1 VFWDLREKLRRG
13 LRQGIARLLFV
24 TIGSVLLYA
33 KNVYLLQPR
42 ELNPVVQTVHDPDRP
57 QGGDRSYWLAW
68 SQLKGIGPHRLKR
81 IWQEFGSLQTAWE
94 ADILDLTRVEGI
106 GSQLGQSIYHE
117 RQTVDPDKVLEAL
130 SRPQIPFLTPADPDY
145 PALLWEL
152 PDPPPIL
159 YVLGHY
165 PQWIPTVAIVGTR
178 SPTPYGRRWTEK
190 IAGSLAEAGFV
201 IVSGMAAG
209 IDGVAHQACLQVG
222 GKTLAVVGTGVDR
235 IYPSQHK
242 TLYRRI
248 QEQGAI
254 ISEFPPG
261 TDPAKENFPRRNR
274 IIAGLCQT
282 VLVMEAPEKSGALI
296 TAYLANDYNRD
307 VYALPGNID
316 TQAARGCLQLIQR
329 GASLILS
336 AEELLTDLEK
346 HLSSEH
352 SPRANPSSGEAPDPT
367 ISLQGEQLMIWQ
379 ILTQDPI
386 GFDALA
392 QATHLDI
399 NTLSS
404 ALLMLELE
412 GLVIQLPG
420 MRYQRALSY

>member
-1 VFWDLREKLRRG
+1 MVY
-13 LRQGIARLLFV
+13 
-24 TIGSVLLYA
+24 IG
-33 KNVYLLQPR
+33 
-42 ELNPVVQTVHDPDRP
+42 DRP
-57 QGGDRSYWLAW
+57 QGDRSYWLAW

-81 IWQEFGSLQTAWE
+81 IWQEFGSLQIAWE
-94 ADILDLTRVEGI
+94 ADVSDLTRVEGI
-106 GSQLGQSIYHE
+106 GSQLGQSISCE
-117 RQTVDPDKVLEAL
+117 RKTVDPEQVLEVL
-130 SRPQIPFLTPADPDY
+130 SRPRIPFFTPADPEY
-145 PALLWEL
+145 PHLLWEL

-159 YVLGHY
+159 YVLGND
-165 PQWIPTVAIVGTR
+165 PKWIPTVAIVGTR
-178 SPTPYGRRWTEK
+178 SPTPYGRRCTEK

-209 IDGVAHQACLQVG
+209 IDGVAHQACLQAG
-222 GKTLAVVGTGVDR
+222 GKTLAVVGTGADR

-242 TLYRRI
+242 ALYQQIR
-248 QEQGAI
+248 EQGAI
-254 ISEFPPG
+254 VSEYPPG

-316 TQAARGCLQLIQR
+316 TPAARGCLQLLQR

-336 AEELLTDLEK
+336 VEELLTDLEK
-346 HLSSEH
+346 YLGAEQKNKVQVSSQL
-352 SPRANPSSGEAPDPT
+352 DPGLT
-367 ISLQGEQLMIWQ
+367 LQGEHLIVWQ
-379 ILTQDPI
+379 MLTQDPI

-392 QATHLDI
+392 QATHLEI

-404 ALLMLELE
+404 TLLMMELE

-420 MRYQRALSY
+420 MRYQRAVSY